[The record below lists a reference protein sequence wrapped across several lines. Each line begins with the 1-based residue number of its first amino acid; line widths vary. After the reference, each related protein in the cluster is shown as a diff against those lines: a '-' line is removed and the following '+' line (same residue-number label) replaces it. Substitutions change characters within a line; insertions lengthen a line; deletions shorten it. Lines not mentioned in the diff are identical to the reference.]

1 MRLCSWARAAGRSI
15 PASCSV
21 RCGGCGRCSGC
32 PIPPRRTRFATASPP
47 ICWPAAAI
55 CAPSRNCSAMPR
67 FLPPSATPRWM
78 ARRWPPCMTRRI
90 RAPVEFF
97 RGTDVKKIYLA
108 GPDVF
113 LPDAL
118 EAGRAKKEL
127 CRQFG
132 FEGLFPLDLQL
143 VEPTG
148 TDIFRADM
156 ALMREADIGLFNLSP
171 FRGPSAD
178 PGTVFELGMMMAMGK
193 RVFGYRNTDSAYH
206 QRVPEDGYMVER
218 FGLG

>member
-1 MRLCSWARAAGRSI
+1 
-15 PASCSV
+15 
-21 RCGGCGRCSGC
+21 
-32 PIPPRRTRFATASPP
+32 
-47 ICWPAAAI
+47 
-55 CAPSRNCSAMPR
+55 
-67 FLPPSATPRWM
+67 
-78 ARRWPPCMTRRI
+78 
-90 RAPVEFF
+90 
-97 RGTDVKKIYLA
+97 VKKIYLA

-118 EAGRAKKEL
+118 AVGRKKQEI

-132 FEGLFPLDLQL
+132 FEGLFPLDQHLAG
-143 VEPTG
+143 EPSG

-193 RVFGYRNTDSAYH
+193 RVFGYRNTDLLYH
-206 QRVPEDGYMVER
+206 QRVQDDGYMVEK
-218 FGLG
+218 FGLGDNLMIDCAILEAGGTISAENQAELAAMASFQAAVEEAWRQIFGVMAS

>member
-1 MRLCSWARAAGRSI
+1 M
-15 PASCSV
+15 
-21 RCGGCGRCSGC
+21 
-32 PIPPRRTRFATASPP
+32 
-47 ICWPAAAI
+47 
-55 CAPSRNCSAMPR
+55 
-67 FLPPSATPRWM
+67 
-78 ARRWPPCMTRRI
+78 
-90 RAPVEFF
+90 
-97 RGTDVKKIYLA
+97 KKIYLA

-118 EAGRAKKEL
+118 DIGRKKKEL

-132 FEGLFPLDLQL
+132 FEGLFPLDPQL
-143 VEPTG
+143 GDQPGG

-193 RVFGYRNTDSAYH
+193 RVFGYRNTDLLYH
-206 QRVPEDGYMVER
+206 QRVREDGYRIER
-218 FGLG
+218 FGLGDNLMIDCAILEAGGIIAAEREDSLAAMGSFHTALEEAWRQSYGAMAG

>member
-1 MRLCSWARAAGRSI
+1 M
-15 PASCSV
+15 
-21 RCGGCGRCSGC
+21 
-32 PIPPRRTRFATASPP
+32 
-47 ICWPAAAI
+47 
-55 CAPSRNCSAMPR
+55 
-67 FLPPSATPRWM
+67 
-78 ARRWPPCMTRRI
+78 
-90 RAPVEFF
+90 
-97 RGTDVKKIYLA
+97 KKIYLA

-118 EAGRAKKEL
+118 AVGQAKKDL

-132 FEGLFPLDLQL
+132 FEGLFPLDQQL
-143 VEPTG
+143 PGQPSG

-193 RVFGYRNTDSAYH
+193 RVFGYRNTELLYH
-206 QRVPEDGYMVER
+206 QRVQADGYMIER
-218 FGLG
+218 FGLGDNLMIDCAIREAGGTISAEREDSLAALDSFQSALEEAWRQVHGAMAT